1 MYIKNLLEIIQSY
14 YVDCW
19 YNISI
24 WLSTEKLTREYNESV
39 LGHFRGRFANYEDD
53 ILDGGRQL

>member
-19 YNISI
+19 YNISF
-24 WLSTEKLTREYNESV
+24 WLSNEKLTREYNESV
-39 LGHFRGRFANYEDD
+39 LGHFRGRFSNYEDD